1 MLRHE
6 LLVSLRSVNLIERE
20 LVQGEW
26 MTWLG
31 EELYRCDLA
40 TRLVADSSD
49 EELKAR
55 TEDIAKIKD
64 YCYDCQLV
72 WADLKEGF
80 RALT

>member
-1 MLRHE
+1 VLRHE
-6 LLVSLRSVNLIERE
+6 LLVSLRSVNLVERE

-40 TRLVADSSD
+40 TRLVADAPD

-55 TEDIAKIKD
+55 TEDIIKIKD
-64 YCYDCQLV
+64 YCEDCQLV
-72 WADLKEGF
+72 WANLKEGF
-80 RALT
+80 TALT